1 MYPKMEEKTNKPA
14 SGKMEEKF
22 PVLYKFRKDFPL
34 CGYEIVMLLEGLEN
48 SIEQWDGMLKRCPD
62 NDEEYKYRL
71 LEAKL
76 HRSDLRARLERL
88 RDELF
93 PLPF

>member
-1 MYPKMEEKTNKPA
+1 MQIDEQKPA

-22 PVLYKFRKDFPL
+22 PLLYKYRKDFPL
-34 CGYEIVMLLEGLEN
+34 SGYEISMLLEGMEN
-48 SIEQWDGMLKRCPD
+48 SIEQWDKMLKRVSAD
-62 NDEEYKYRL
+62 ASNEERMYMV

-76 HRSDLRARLERL
+76 HRSDLKARLERL
-88 RDELF
+88 NEELF